1 MKKEW
6 ERKLLPFNEE
16 KITSLLKKVRVVYA
30 DVDATLLGPGGSLF
44 SSPEGGYTLRPAQ
57 AILACLKKGVDITL
71 VSGRNAR
78 QLFGDARILGLK
90 NYLAELGCEIV
101 YNLGE
106 KSFFTVKD
114 LPFKGNTPHEAIE
127 HSGAVGALLSHFS
140 GRLEHHTP
148 WSEGR
153 RCTFVFRGF
162 IDVQE
167 ANTFLE
173 KEGYTFLE
181 VIDNGRIKT
190 KGSLS
195 SDLPEVHAY
204 HLLPKGAT
212 KARGVRKDREIR
224 EVGKEECV
232 GVGDAPS
239 DLQIAPE
246 VGVFFLLKNGVEAH
260 PELEEEVAKRENV
273 FVTQKRMGEGFAE
286 VISFLSL
293 KGLL

>member
-6 ERKLLPFNEE
+6 EKKLLPFNE
-16 KITSLLKKVRVVYA
+16 KKVSSLLKKVKVVYT

-44 SSPEGGYTLRPAQ
+44 SSPEGGYTLRSSQ
-57 AILACLKKGVDITL
+57 AIVTCLKKGVDITL

-106 KSFFTVKD
+106 ESFFTVEL
-114 LPFKGNTPHEAIE
+114 LPFKGKNPHEAIE
-127 HSGAVGALLSHFS
+127 NSGAVDALLSHFS
-140 GRLEHHTP
+140 GKLEHHTP

-153 RCTFVFRGF
+153 KCTFVFRGL
-162 IDVQE
+162 IDVLE
-167 ANTFLE
+167 ANSFLE
-173 KEGYTFLE
+173 EKGYSFLE
-181 VIDNGRIKT
+181 MIDNGRIKT
-190 KGSLS
+190 RGTLS

-212 KARGVRKDREIR
+212 KEKGVRKDRELR
-224 EVGKEECV
+224 KLKVEESV

-239 DLQIAPE
+239 DLQIASE
-246 VGVFFLLKNGVEAH
+246 VGAFFLLKNGIEAH
-260 PELEEEVAKRENV
+260 PELREEVVKRENV
-273 FVTQKRMGEGFAE
+273 FVTQKKMGEGFAE
-286 VISFLSL
+286 VISFLDSR
-293 KGLL
+293 GLL

>member
-1 MKKEW
+1 
-6 ERKLLPFNEE
+6 
-16 KITSLLKKVRVVYA
+16 VYA